1 MRADVQVRPL
11 PGASDVFS
19 DVTTEVGVF
28 RYIEAVATR
37 FRFAGFAIIALSS
50 AEPWSLRRAIVA
62 SNWSAAFIEAFD
74 ALQPF
79 RNSPLFAR
87 LRTSTAPLI
96 WSLDGLRDPAA
107 EQDNARVLFAEAG
120 YLSGVVLP
128 VHSPE
133 GERAAIT
140 FEGTRGVVTRSELG
154 ELLLEAMLSY
164 DLFCRMKSE
173 PRSEGARLSERE
185 VQVLNWAANGKTS
198 IEIATILSL
207 SDHTVNSYLNSA
219 MRKLDCVNRT
229 QLVAKALR
237 LRIIS

>member
-11 PGASDVFS
+11 PGASEVLS
-19 DVTTEVGVF
+19 GVTTEVGVF
-28 RYIEAVATR
+28 RYLEAVAGR
-37 FRFAGFAIIALSS
+37 FRFTGFSVVSLSAS
-50 AEPWSLRRAIVA
+50 EPASLRRAIVA
-62 SNWSAAFIEAFD
+62 SNWTPAFIDAFE

-79 RNSPLFAR
+79 RNSPLFTR
-87 LRTSTAPLI
+87 LKTSTAPLI
-96 WSLDGLRDPAA
+96 WSLDGLPESRA
-107 EQDNARVLFAEAG
+107 EPDGARALFAEAG
-120 YLSGVVLP
+120 YQSGVVLP

-140 FEGTRGVVTRSELG
+140 FEGPRGVVTRSELG
-154 ELLLEAMLSY
+154 ELLLEAMLAY
-164 DLFCRMKSE
+164 DLFCRMRGE
-173 PRSEGARLSERE
+173 PRGESARLSERE
-185 VQVLNWAANGKTS
+185 VQVLTWAANGKTS
-198 IEIATILSL
+198 VEIATILSL